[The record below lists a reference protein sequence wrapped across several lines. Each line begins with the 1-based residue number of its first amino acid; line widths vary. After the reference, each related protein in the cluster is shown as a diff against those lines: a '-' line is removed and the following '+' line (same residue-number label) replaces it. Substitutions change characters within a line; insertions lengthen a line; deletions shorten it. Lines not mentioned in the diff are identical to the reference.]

1 MCYRYS
7 LATPRADLQQ
17 LFDLEPPELGPRYNI
32 ALTQPVP
39 AVRLTDGT
47 RSWSEFRFGLIPRWS
62 REDRP
67 AGYGNARS
75 ETVAEKA
82 SFRDAFRKRRCLV
95 PADGFYEWETIGKQ
109 KLPWRLTLADGR
121 PFAFAG
127 IWETWINPEG
137 RAIDS
142 LAILTT
148 DANELISGF
157 HDRMPV
163 IIDRP
168 DHATWLE
175 APFGE
180 VGALLRPFPA
190 ERMRAFRVDTRM
202 NSPRHDAADCITPLL
217 AG

>member
-17 LFDLEPPELGPRYNI
+17 LFDLEPPDLAPRFNI

-39 AVRLTDGT
+39 AVRLADGG
-47 RSWSEFRFGLIPRWS
+47 RAWAEFRFGLIPRWT

-95 PADGFYEWETIGKQ
+95 PADGFFEWEAVGKQ

-127 IWETWINPEG
+127 IWETWTNPDG
-137 RAIDS
+137 RAVDS

-148 DANELISGF
+148 AANELLSGF

-163 IIDRP
+163 IVDRP
-168 DHATWLE
+168 DHAAWLE
-175 APFGE
+175 APAE
-180 VGALLRPFPA
+180 DVAAMLRPYPP
-190 ERMRAFRVDTRM
+190 ERMRAFRVDPRM
-202 NSPRHDAADCITPLL
+202 NSPRYDAADCVTPLT
-217 AG
+217 AD